1 MSFVISLGVGEISV
15 SLREALSD
23 FLTSSLSGFGS
34 FQILFF
40 QILQVKIIDHKSG
53 GNDMVL
59 VNNFN
64 ERLNSSSFDEFLLV
78 NSSFDVSRVSG
89 DADNQKMWES
99 MFLQSIKT
107 VL

>member
-1 MSFVISLGVGEISV
+1 
-15 SLREALSD
+15 
-23 FLTSSLSGFGS
+23 
-34 FQILFF
+34 
-40 QILQVKIIDHKSG
+40 
-53 GNDMVL
+53 MVL

-64 ERLNSSSFDEFLLV
+64 ERFNSSSFDEFLLV